1 MRRASCGAFLLGP
14 ILVFLLVGGVG
25 FFLLSQ
31 KVQEKPLNLI
41 PVTVSSTTQET
52 ILLAFANP
60 RTTTDEVTA
69 LDLPDRT
76 LRVLTPPA
84 NWRLSSFE
92 RQGMRVEE
100 LPVGDVYRLVRE
112 DGWNVVLRDSKG
124 TAYEDPV
131 ILGYFD
137 TDHVGVLARTDERVL
152 LSVSRFGN
160 VQIVTTIDEASS
172 VRFVKEGF
180 AWIVRLTP
188 SKGIEEPL
196 RGPSVLTQVTRTGV
210 STTVAQSPGAVSR
223 VVPFLNRKDVFAYA
237 TEEGTLTAVSGRLR
251 WQGTGIPLLWTNEQT
266 LLFAQGKTLYRRDA
280 TTSTAEKLIDLR
292 ALPSGAFVSSTSLG
306 LW

>member
-31 KVQEKPLNLI
+31 KVQEKPPNLVPI
-41 PVTVSSTTQET
+41 TVSSTTQET
-52 ILLAFANP
+52 ILFAFANP
-60 RTTTDEVTA
+60 RTLTDEVTA

-112 DGWNVVLRDSKG
+112 DGWSVVLRDPKG
-124 TAYEDPV
+124 IAYQDPV

-160 VQIVTTIDEASS
+160 VQVVTSVDEASS
-172 VRFVKEGF
+172 VRFVKDGF
-180 AWIVRLTP
+180 AWMVRFAP
-188 SKGIEEPL
+188 SEGIEAPL
-196 RGPSVLTQVTRTGV
+196 RGPSALTRVTRTGV
-210 STTVAQSPGAVSR
+210 STTMAQSPGAISR
-223 VVPFLNRKDVFAYA
+223 VGPFLNRTDVFSYA
-237 TEEGTLTAVSGRLR
+237 TEDGKLTAVSGAGAGKG
-251 WQGTGIPLLWTNEQT
+251 QGFRCFGPMRRPSSSLKGI
-266 LLFAQGKTLYRRDA
+266 
-280 TTSTAEKLIDLR
+280 
-292 ALPSGAFVSSTSLG
+292 ALSS
-306 LW
+306 